1 MNEKKISLTTAILLF
16 IIFILIMAIVGGIVY
31 FVNYKEENDKKVTGR
46 EYNNV
51 INNDKPN
58 TDTNTSSDLHLDF
71 NLTGESNYLNKSV
84 SELVTDAKLSY
95 KTGIDSFTYGLYNWS
110 TQKEDKYTYEA
121 NSTKIGEA
129 DLKTSKFPYIN
140 IDSTYGKEINNEVT
154 KLFNEYFD
162 LYVNSIKLI
171 RDTETIQDMNEKK
184 QARWNLDDER
194 IANNIVKYNAYK
206 NDNILSIVIVE
217 GPITNIEYKY
227 KTFNIDL
234 NTGKRVNLE
243 EAYKKLGYT
252 QSELEEDLLKEVS
265 KLVKER
271 CEANNELDSY
281 YESLMSYNE
290 KRVVS
295 TIENDNASYFIDENK
310 NLNIVVMT
318 SQPWGKDVH
327 DILYTVKK

>member
-1 MNEKKISLTTAILLF
+1 MNEKKISLTTAIVL
-16 IIFILIMAIVGGIVY
+16 LIMLLLTLIIAGGAIYIVKDK
-31 FVNYKEENDKKVTGR
+31 NGDNNKKTKEEAKQNYIEDKKQ
-46 EYNNV
+46 NN
-51 INNDKPN
+51 NN
-58 TDTNTSSDLHLDF
+58 TETSKKDID
-71 NLTGESNYLNKSV
+71 KSV

-121 NSTKIGEA
+121 NSLKIGEA
-129 DLKTSKFPYIN
+129 DLETSKFPYVN
-140 IDSTYGKEINNEVT
+140 IDSTYGREINKEVT
-154 KLFNEYFD
+154 ELVKEYFD
-162 LYVNSIKLI
+162 LYVNSINLI

-184 QARWNLDDER
+184 QARWDLNDER

-265 KLVKER
+265 ELVKER
-271 CEANNELDSY
+271 CEANDILDK
-281 YESLMSYNE
+281 YEGLMSYNE

-318 SQPWGKDVH
+318 SQPWGQDNH

>member
-1 MNEKKISLTTAILLF
+1 MNEKKISLTTAIVL
-16 IIFILIMAIVGGIVY
+16 LIMLLLTLIIAGGAIYIVKDKNGDNNKK
-31 FVNYKEENDKKVTGR
+31 VKEETKQNYVENKKQN
-46 EYNNV
+46 ENNTETSR
-51 INNDKPN
+51 
-58 TDTNTSSDLHLDF
+58 TDID
-71 NLTGESNYLNKSV
+71 KSV
-84 SELVTDAKLSY
+84 SELVTDAKFDY
-95 KTGIDSFTYGLYNWS
+95 NTGIDSFTYGLYNWS

-121 NSTKIGEA
+121 NSLKIGEA
-129 DLKTSKFPYIN
+129 DLETSKFPYVN
-140 IDSTYGKEINNEVT
+140 IDSTYGREINNEVAELI
-154 KLFNEYFD
+154 KEYFD
-162 LYVNSIKLI
+162 LYVDSIKLI
-171 RDTETIQDMNEKK
+171 RDTESIQDMNEKK
-184 QARWNLDDER
+184 QARWNLNDER

-217 GPITNIEYKY
+217 GPITNIGYKY

-265 KLVKER
+265 ELVKER
-271 CEANNELDSY
+271 CEANDILDKH
-281 YESLMSYNE
+281 EGLMSYNE

-318 SQPWGKDVH
+318 NQPWGKDNH

>member
-31 FVNYKEENDKKVTGR
+31 FVNYKEENDKNVTSK
-46 EYNNV
+46 EYINV
-51 INNDKPN
+51 IDNE
-58 TDTNTSSDLHLDF
+58 
-71 NLTGESNYLNKSV
+71 ESNTNSNQNKTDENKYLNKSV
-84 SELVTDAKLSY
+84 SELVTDAKFSY
-95 KTGIDSFTYGLYNWS
+95 NTGIDSFTYGLYNWS

-129 DLKTSKFPYIN
+129 DLKTSKFPYVN

-265 KLVKER
+265 ELVKER
-271 CEANNELDSY
+271 CEANDILDK
-281 YESLMSYNE
+281 YEGLMSYNE

-318 SQPWGKDVH
+318 NQPWGQDNH

>member
-31 FVNYKEENDKKVTGR
+31 FVNYKEENDKNVTSK
-46 EYNNV
+46 EYINV
-51 INNDKPN
+51 IDNE
-58 TDTNTSSDLHLDF
+58 
-71 NLTGESNYLNKSV
+71 ESNTNSNQNKTDENKYLNKSV
-84 SELVTDAKLSY
+84 SELVTDAKFSY
-95 KTGIDSFTYGLYNWS
+95 NTGIDSFTYGLYNWS

-129 DLKTSKFPYIN
+129 DLKTSRFPHVN
-140 IDSTYGKEINNEVT
+140 IESTYGKEINNEVT

-162 LYVNSIKLI
+162 LYVDSIKLI
-171 RDTETIQDMNEKK
+171 RDTESIQDMNEKK

-265 KLVKER
+265 ELVKER
-271 CEANNELDSY
+271 CEANDILDKH
-281 YESLMSYNE
+281 EGLMSYNE

-318 SQPWGKDVH
+318 NQPWGQDNH

>member
-1 MNEKKISLTTAILLF
+1 MNEKKISLTTAIVL
-16 IIFILIMAIVGGIVY
+16 LIMLLLTLIIAGGAIYIVKDKNGDNNKK
-31 FVNYKEENDKKVTGR
+31 VKEETKQNYVENKKQN
-46 EYNNV
+46 ENNTETSR
-51 INNDKPN
+51 
-58 TDTNTSSDLHLDF
+58 TDID
-71 NLTGESNYLNKSV
+71 KSV

-121 NSTKIGEA
+121 NSLKIGEA
-129 DLKTSKFPYIN
+129 DLETSKFPYVN
-140 IDSTYGKEINNEVT
+140 IDSTYGREINNEVAELI
-154 KLFNEYFD
+154 KEYFD
-162 LYVNSIKLI
+162 LYVDSIKLI
-171 RDTETIQDMNEKK
+171 RDTESIQDMNEKK
-184 QARWNLDDER
+184 QARWNLNDER

-217 GPITNIEYKY
+217 GPITNIGYKY

-265 KLVKER
+265 ELVKER
-271 CEANNELDSY
+271 CEANDILDKH
-281 YESLMSYNE
+281 EGLMSYNE

-318 SQPWGKDVH
+318 NQPWGKDNH

>member
-31 FVNYKEENDKKVTGR
+31 FVNYKEENDKNVTSK
-46 EYNNV
+46 EYINV
-51 INNDKPN
+51 IDNE
-58 TDTNTSSDLHLDF
+58 
-71 NLTGESNYLNKSV
+71 ESNTNSNQNKTDENKYLNKSV
-84 SELVTDAKLSY
+84 SELVTDAKFSY
-95 KTGIDSFTYGLYNWS
+95 NTGIDSFTYGLYNWS

-129 DLKTSKFPYIN
+129 DLKTSKFPYVN

-171 RDTETIQDMNEKK
+171 RDTESIQDMNEKK

-252 QSELEEDLLKEVS
+252 QSKLEEDLLKEVS
-265 KLVKER
+265 ELVKER
-271 CEANNELDSY
+271 CEANDILDKH
-281 YESLMSYNE
+281 EGLMSYNE

-318 SQPWGKDVH
+318 NQPWGQDNH

>member
-1 MNEKKISLTTAILLF
+1 MNEKKISLTTAIVL
-16 IIFILIMAIVGGIVY
+16 LIMLLLTLIIAGGAIYIVKDKNGDNNKK
-31 FVNYKEENDKKVTGR
+31 VKEETKQNYVENKKQN
-46 EYNNV
+46 ENNTETS
-51 INNDKPN
+51 K
-58 TDTNTSSDLHLDF
+58 TDID
-71 NLTGESNYLNKSV
+71 KSV
-84 SELVTDAKLSY
+84 SELVTDAKFSY
-95 KTGIDSFTYGLYNWS
+95 NTGIDSFTYGLYNWS

-129 DLKTSKFPYIN
+129 DLKTSKFPYVN

-171 RDTETIQDMNEKK
+171 RDTESIQDMNEKK

-265 KLVKER
+265 ELVKER
-271 CEANNELDSY
+271 CEANDILDKH
-281 YESLMSYNE
+281 EGLMSYNE

-318 SQPWGKDVH
+318 NQPWGQDNH